1 MANTED
7 ENREEQKKKKKEKKP
22 VEIPPM
28 DLVEKE
34 LKRERYRSRFGQ
46 VLRSTLYSL
55 IVVAAIAVLV
65 ATIWLPVLRIYG
77 SSMTPTLSEGN
88 IVVTVKGGNFK
99 YGDVVGLYVGNRL
112 LVKRVIAGP
121 GQWVNI
127 LEDGTVFVDG
137 HQLDEPY
144 LEEKAL
150 GDCNIDL
157 PYQVPDGR
165 YFVMGDHRS
174 TSVDS
179 RNSAVGA
186 IADEEIVGKI
196 VFCVWPF
203 KQMGRVR

>member
-1 MANTED
+1 MANTEG
-7 ENREEQKKKKKEKKP
+7 ENREGLKLKKKEKKP

-46 VLRSTLYSL
+46 LLRSTLYSL

-88 IVVTVKGGNFK
+88 IVVTLKGGNFK

-127 LEDGTVFVDG
+127 LSDGTVFVDG
-137 HQLDEPY
+137 NELDEPY

-157 PYQVPDGR
+157 PYQVPEGR

-196 VFCVWPF
+196 VFCVWPL
-203 KQMGRVR
+203 KQIGRVR

>member
-7 ENREEQKKKKKEKKP
+7 ENREEQKKKKSKKP

-137 HQLDEPY
+137 HELDEPY

>member
-88 IVVTVKGGNFK
+88 IVVTVKGGDFK

-137 HQLDEPY
+137 HELDEPY

-203 KQMGRVR
+203 KQIGRVR